1 MLMRYPVGEMYSPLT
16 MKIPDL
22 KTDLYPFFRALSL
35 KHIIVLFEAAIS
47 EARIIFRSS
56 YPAMLH
62 SASRALLHLLWP
74 FKFSGVYIPILP
86 SRLLS
91 ALEVLPH
98 CHKFNLGSCELYYW
112 HRSKV

>member
-1 MLMRYPVGEMYSPLT
+1 MRYPVGEMYPPSSL
-16 MKIPDL
+16 KDDWLIF

-35 KHIIVLFEAAIS
+35 KTIITLFEAAIS

-62 SASRALLHLLWP
+62 SAARALLHLLWP

-91 ALEVLPH
+91 ALEVLS
-98 CHKFNLGSCELYYW
+98 L
-112 HRSKV
+112 